1 MQTTRQGLLDESSL
15 NRTCKFS
22 QKKTEEPDSLLL
34 LATASASMLDLPTM
48 NCTNFRSPASYE
60 RITAAAILTVV
71 SKLIQNL
78 CTKPKS
84 RDNDMRFSLFP
95 NRKTAH
101 KAVIIVNTMM
111 NEKAKRDVAVVGTE
125 IVKKR
130 KPDEM

>member
-1 MQTTRQGLLDESSL
+1 
-15 NRTCKFS
+15 
-22 QKKTEEPDSLLL
+22 
-34 LATASASMLDLPTM
+34 M

-71 SKLIQNL
+71 SKLILHQNL

-84 RDNDMRFSLFP
+84 RDNDRQFSLFP

-111 NEKAKRDVAVVGTE
+111 NEKGKEGRCSCGYRNCEEEETRRDVKMIRRNFTSSLLLLGSLLSGF
-125 IVKKR
+125 R
-130 KPDEM
+130 H